1 MIGPFDADDDQAPIT
16 HEEREG
22 LIPTHV
28 ALRSEL
34 NELEQ
39 PNIARADRWA
49 FSRRRNLLDEAFLR
63 GLHRRMFGDVWK
75 RAGAYRTTSRNPGID
90 PCGIQTDLRQAI
102 DDARCRL
109 AHDT

>member
-1 MIGPFDADDDQAPIT
+1 MIGPFDADDDQTPIT

-39 PNIARADRWA
+39 LNIARA
-49 FSRRRNLLDEAFLR
+49 
-63 GLHRRMFGDVWK
+63 
-75 RAGAYRTTSRNPGID
+75 AGATRRAYIEALQAADGHDLD
-90 PCGIQTDLRQAI
+90 PLVAF
-102 DDARCRL
+102 ARS
-109 AHDT
+109 